1 MKDIITGLSFVL
13 VIVLAHALPEFIVS
27 NTPAWFHAFMA
38 AGFFASI
45 IAVMVWGIRRLIERE
60 NNATR

>member
-1 MKDIITGLSFVL
+1 MKNVITALGFITA
-13 VIVLAHALPEFIVS
+13 IVLAHALPEFIVS

-45 IAVMVWGIRRLIERE
+45 LALTAWGLNRLIKRE
-60 NNATR
+60 ME